1 MTRGIKRSQSQGNNI
16 RLPITLEVLKKL
28 RGSWLETFDG
38 DSSHDMWLLWA
49 IACTAFFGFMRL
61 GEIFSRKGEAPLK
74 VSDLAT
80 DSHDN
85 PSFFRILIRRAK
97 NDPFGKGSFVFL
109 GKSNKNICPV
119 LALSRYLTLRPPV
132 DKELFLKADGSP
144 CSRDFFVSSVRNAL
158 ARAGLNQSLFA
169 GHSFRI
175 GAATTAAAAGIPS
188 HTIKR
193 LGRWNS
199 EAFNLYIR
207 QSDISL
213 CNISAIMASTP
224 C

>member
-1 MTRGIKRSQSQGNNI
+1 M
-16 RLPITLEVLKKL
+16 KKL
-28 RGSWLETFDG
+28 RVNWLDTSDG
-38 DSSHDMWLLWA
+38 ECSHNKSMLWA

-61 GEIFSRKGEAPLK
+61 GEIFSRKGEAACPLK
-74 VSDLAT
+74 VADLAT

-85 PSFFRILIRRAK
+85 PSFFRILVRRSK

-109 GKSNKNICPV
+109 GKANEDICPV
-119 LALSRYLTLRPPV
+119 LALSRYLSLRPPV
-132 DKELFLKADGSP
+132 DGELCLKADRSP
-144 CSRDFFVSSVRNAL
+144 CSRNFFISSVRNAL
-158 ARAGLNQSLFA
+158 AKAGLNQSLFA

-199 EAFNLYIR
+199 DAFHLYIR
-207 QSDISL
+207 QNDISL
-213 CNISAIMASTP
+213 CNISAIMASIP